1 MCAEDC
7 CAKRGSGDD
16 ADGAVAGAVERKR
29 RVLIGDCLLEK
40 WKRRGWIVGVFFQ
53 YWYDLG
59 GNRMRN
65 GVLQTLA
72 LGDVL
77 FCCIYIYIYIHQL
90 SFFSQVIIINNYLV
104 LPYSSEYS
112 YIHTLFTQFHYPH
125 ISFPFFLSS

>member
-65 GVLQTLA
+65 GLLQTLA

-77 FCCIYIYIYIHQL
+77 FCCIYIYISL
-90 SFFSQVIIINNYLV
+90 SFFSQIILLLLNNHLL
-104 LPYSSEYS
+104 LPYSC
-112 YIHTLFTQFHYPH
+112 ILTLFTQIHYPH
-125 ISFPFFLSS
+125 ISFPFFHPS